1 KYRLVTL
8 PAITLTATI
17 LAALMVGN
25 KNILSPSS
33 RPLLSNFLISCDVS
47 LSRRRGNKEDYK
59 NLN

>member
-1 KYRLVTL
+1 
-8 PAITLTATI
+8 
-17 LAALMVGN
+17 MVGN